1 MESRIDFCHFI
12 SDVYYMLHSIV
23 GYLSVNFS
31 KMGID
36 IGELYT
42 GLLWIVLHFPPL
54 PYDLV
59 E

>member
-42 GLLWIVLHFPPL
+42 GLL
-54 PYDLV
+54 
-59 E
+59 